1 MPWFDALPAEV
12 KTAVWVLIVGAIY
25 GAARWI
31 KNRGDAQAVAIQE
44 LKDDAQADKD
54 ARAFLHK
61 TALEQQ
67 ARLDKLE
74 QENKLLRDQIGELTK
89 TKAANDREL
98 EIRNKDLQ
106 TANDLLRE
114 MAEKFGSLN
123 AKYDRAILDNTKLT
137 ERVDGLE
144 TRQKERHALIDQAHE
159 SVQKAGVNLLAAE
172 KERDAAQA
180 ALTKANELNA
190 DLAARLESAELKIAF
205 MQTEIDDLK
214 AQVEPAR
221 EKLPILAADIAPSAS
236 APTA

>member
-1 MPWFDALPAEV
+1 MPWFDALPVEV
-12 KTAVWVLIVGAIY
+12 RTAFWVLIAGVIY

-31 KNRGDAQAVAIQE
+31 KNRGDRQAVDIQE

-61 TALEQQ
+61 TALEAQ

-74 QENKLLRDQIGELTK
+74 QENQRLRDQVGELTK

-106 TANDLLRE
+106 AANVLLRE
-114 MAEKFGSLN
+114 MAETLGSLN
-123 AKYDRAILDNTKLT
+123 AKYDRAILDNMKLT

-144 TRQKERHALIDQAHE
+144 TRQKDNHALVNQAHE
-159 SVQKAGVNLLAAE
+159 SVQQAGVNLLAAE

-180 ALTKANELNA
+180 ALKKANELNA
-190 DLAARLESAELKIAF
+190 DLAARLETAEGRIVF

-214 AQVEPAR
+214 KQIETDKSPAPVA
-221 EKLPILAADIAPSAS
+221 ELAVAPLPDSV
-236 APTA
+236 